1 MLRILLPTDFSENS
15 FNAIKYAL
23 LAFKDTTCKFH
34 LLHTYMPPIYQSEF
48 VAGSPGQIGLGA
60 SMKENVV
67 SNLDKLQKSLEN
79 EHTTENHSF
88 ETHACLN
95 TLTGQIDEIVK
106 DRKIDVI
113 IMGTKGASGAKEIL
127 FGTHTVHILKNA
139 KCPVIAIPPDFEYE
153 SPKAILFPTDYE
165 VGFKKEPLKVLF
177 KIIKQHNAN
186 IDVINVSYAYKLSE
200 TQMENKGRLEK
211 ALKNTPHEFHDLP
224 NQDLTDAIN
233 KFQLA
238 HKIDLLVMI
247 KNKHTFVERLFIEPV
262 IKKIGFH
269 IKIPFMVI
277 PDFQD

>member
-23 LAFKDTTCKFH
+23 LTFKDSKCKFH
-34 LLHTYMPPIYQSEF
+34 ILHTYMPPIYQSEY
-48 VAGSPGQIGLGA
+48 VAGSPGIGLGA
-60 SMKENVV
+60 SMRENVV
-67 SNLDKLQKSLEN
+67 SNLDKLQNRLES
-79 EHTTENHSF
+79 ERTSVNHSF
-88 ETHACLN
+88 ETFACLN
-95 TLTGQIDEIVK
+95 TLTDQIDETVHES
-106 DRKIDVI
+106 KIDVI

-127 FGTHTVHILKNA
+127 FGTHTVHIFKNA

-165 VGFKKEPLKVLF
+165 VGFKKEPFKVLF
-177 KIIKQHNAN
+177 KILKQHNSK
-186 IDVINVSYAYKLSE
+186 IDVINVSNAYKLSE
-200 TQMENKGRLEK
+200 TQMENKGRLDK
-211 ALKNTPHEFHDLP
+211 VLKNTPHVFHDLP

-233 KFQLA
+233 KFQLV

-247 KNKHTFVERLFIEPV
+247 KNEHTFVERLFIEPV